1 MVPPTGKMTPKDAT
15 TTTTNMGAGVKGLTI
30 GVVKATSW
38 GGGGL
43 SPRVQILVA
52 TPFP

>member
-38 GGGGL
+38 GGAL
-43 SPRVQILVA
+43 
-52 TPFP
+52 T